1 MPAEQFVPLC
11 PFAMCCDFPERAR
24 RLILGQQGRVS
35 LNPDQFILP
44 NVTLSNREACGA
56 LALAQIGDPERR
68 VLDLIGC
75 VYSWCFQPP
84 MEQTKAAF
92 EAAAKEAKVWV
103 AYRGPL
109 RPDPKPW
116 NVNSSEAASASH
128 LSAIRGGQAESATLS
143 GPKKKR
149 ASFDGG

>member
-56 LALAQIGDPERR
+56 LALA
-68 VLDLIGC
+68 
-75 VYSWCFQPP
+75 
-84 MEQTKAAF
+84 
-92 EAAAKEAKVWV
+92 
-103 AYRGPL
+103 
-109 RPDPKPW
+109 
-116 NVNSSEAASASH
+116 
-128 LSAIRGGQAESATLS
+128 
-143 GPKKKR
+143 
-149 ASFDGG
+149 